1 MAPNALA
8 ASGVLTTR
16 TLLGNAPTVVGVA
29 GKTLTLEWGLRVAA
43 AAALLPRS
51 EVEVLVGL
59 AIDADD
65 VLEALEC
72 VCWCPWDAVCG
83 IDRML
88 DTELLVDLRPRSP
101 VPDRR

>member
-1 MAPNALA
+1 MTPKALA
-8 ASGVLTTR
+8 ASGARTTR
-16 TLLGNAPTVVGVA
+16 TLLGNAPAVVGVA
-29 GKTLTLEWGLRVAA
+29 GSTLTLEWGLRVAA
-43 AAALLPRS
+43 AAALPRS

-59 AIDADD
+59 AIEAED

-72 VCWCPWDAVCG
+72 VCWWPCDAAWG

-101 VPDRR
+101 ALDRR